1 MGIKPVNS
9 AKFIG
14 ITLLKFI
21 LIDLCHEFLINNSIV
36 QEVYSLYRS
45 VIPTL

>member
-1 MGIKPVNS
+1 MGIKLVNS
-9 AKFIG
+9 AEFIG
-14 ITLLKFI
+14 ITLL
-21 LIDLCHEFLINNSIV
+21 LIDLCHDFLINNSIV